1 MPAVGSCFGIGSEGC
16 HYVRLGMMCKLVR
29 HEICQRGIENT
40 DNFASASPKIFS
52 RFGSD
57 KPITEVST
65 SLPLVSVL
73 RRMRIVIQH
82 RPGRNEPVPSLR
94 FWQGGEL
101 TVKL

>member
-1 MPAVGSCFGIGSEGC
+1 MGSCFGIGSEGRR
-16 HYVRLGMMCKLVR
+16 YVRLGMRLSRGR
-29 HEICQRGIENT
+29 HEICQRGIGNT
-40 DNFASASPKIFS
+40 DNFPSASLKIFS
-52 RFGSD
+52 RFDSD
-57 KPITEVST
+57 QPITEVST

-82 RPGRNEPVPSLR
+82 RPGRNEPLPSLR